1 MKSSTSKYRYDRVT
15 MGILMSDF
23 AFNKGSAAPGDQ
35 FPNFQVASTD
45 GEMIAKEH
53 FLGKRPLLVVFGS
66 ATCPMTLSSIESLK
80 RLHEQFGDR
89 VTFVTLNVREAHPAE
104 NVAQPRTFEQKLEH
118 ARRLKQQFDIPW
130 TVASDD
136 IDGPLHRALDT
147 KPNAAYLTDVDGRL
161 VFRSLWAGDERAL
174 SSALQSVAD
183 EKPLAASESTYT
195 VGPLVRGLGHFH
207 EVLQQAGPQ
216 AMRDMLLAAPPIA
229 ILGRVAWTF
238 RWLAPDHRGI
248 PAFLTM
254 ILTIG
259 VIAGTAVAVL
269 S

>member
-1 MKSSTSKYRYDRVT
+1 VKSSTSKYRYDRVT

-23 AFNKGSAAPGDQ
+23 AFSKDSAAPGDQ

-66 ATCPMTLSSIESLK
+66 TTCPMTVSSIESLK
-80 RLHEQFGDR
+80 RLHKQFGDR
-89 VTFVTLNVREAHPAE
+89 VSFVTLNVREAHPAE
-104 NVAQPRTFEQKLEH
+104 NMPQPRTFEQKLEH

-136 IDGPLHRALDT
+136 IDGTLHRALDT
-147 KPNAAYLTDVDGRL
+147 KPNAAYLMDPNGQII
-161 VFRSLWAGDERAL
+161 FRSLWAGDDQAL
-174 SSALQSVAD
+174 RSALQSVVD
-183 EKPLAASESTYT
+183 EQALAANQSTYT
-195 VGPLVRGLGHFH
+195 VGPLMRGLGYFH

-229 ILGRVAWTF
+229 ILGRIAGTF
-238 RWLAPDHRGI
+238 RRLAPDHRGI
-248 PAFLTM
+248 PAVLTL
-254 ILTIG
+254 IGTIG
-259 VIAGTAVAVL
+259 AFVGTTVAAFA
-269 S
+269 